1 MSDIHYLDAMT
12 IARKIHKR
20 EISSV
25 ETTEALLNR
34 IETRSNL
41 KAYVTV
47 TAERA
52 LADASKADLEIAE
65 GNIRSPLHGVPIA
78 YKDLLATN
86 GIKTT
91 SGTSVYADHVPDYD
105 ATVVSRLAAAGTVML
120 GKLKLTEGAFSRH
133 HPTVEIPQNPWGKN
147 LWTGV
152 SSSGSGVATAAGLC
166 FGSLGTD
173 TGGSIRFPASSNGV
187 VGLKPTW
194 GRVSRYGA
202 FPLAYSLD
210 HIGPITRTVDDAA
223 AMLQIIA
230 GLDPNDPTSSAKPV
244 PDYFSASG
252 RELKTLRIGY
262 DAAVR

>member
-1 MSDIHYLDAMT
+1 M
-12 IARKIHKR
+12 
-20 EISSV
+20 
-25 ETTEALLNR
+25 
-34 IETRSNL
+34 
-41 KAYVTV
+41 
-47 TAERA
+47 
-52 LADASKADLEIAE
+52 
-65 GNIRSPLHGVPIA
+65 PIA

-244 PDYFSASG
+244 PDYFSASE